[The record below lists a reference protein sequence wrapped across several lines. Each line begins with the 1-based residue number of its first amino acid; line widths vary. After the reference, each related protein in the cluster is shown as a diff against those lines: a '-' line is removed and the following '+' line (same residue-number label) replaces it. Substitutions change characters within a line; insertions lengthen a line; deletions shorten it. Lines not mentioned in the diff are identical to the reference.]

1 MRKSGIAALSFGLIV
16 AALSGSAA
24 AFEIK
29 TRSENPAISE
39 DVLRAAVNQISA
51 EVGHRIPEDPN
62 IKVYVYT
69 RALPSKIEGQTIYFH
84 RVQLTKA
91 FAGPAPYPTR
101 AWLPIKS
108 TERFGVDD
116 AATVRAKLDET
127 LREFFTQLKTV
138 DPGKTSATE

>member
-1 MRKSGIAALSFGLIV
+1 MKSRVLLCLLAAL
-16 AALSGSAA
+16 LSMSAQ

-39 DVLRAAVNQISA
+39 DALRAAVNQISA
-51 EVGHRIPEDPN
+51 EVGQRIPETPD

-91 FAGPAPYPTR
+91 FTGAAPYPTR

-108 TERFGVDD
+108 VERYGVDD
-116 AATVRAKLDET
+116 AATVRAKLDDA
-127 LREFFTQLKTV
+127 LREFFRALKSV
-138 DPGKTSATE
+138 DPDAGAAE